1 VPNAALRFDP
11 QSVLDF
17 LKNKAP
23 KRTLVQTLSPGGG
36 RRWSQSPMIQ
46 KPTERAK
53 STRVWF
59 LRDGEPVECPVTV
72 GITDGRITE
81 VKGEGL
87 GEGLEVIVSA
97 ALPTE
102 S

>member
-1 VPNAALRFDP
+1 
-11 QSVLDF
+11 
-17 LKNKAP
+17 
-23 KRTLVQTLSPGGG
+23 
-36 RRWSQSPMIQ
+36 
-46 KPTERAK
+46 
-53 STRVWF
+53 
-59 LRDGEPVECPVTV
+59 

-87 GEGLEVIVSA
+87 GEDLEVIVSA